1 MKITREDYE
10 PFFLDYLEGNLKE
23 SQIDEFL
30 DFLEQNPDLKEE
42 LHQFENVNLPKEQ
55 ILFSEKKKLYKSAS
69 DQNSMLENKLV
80 AYLEDDLKKEE
91 RLAFEAFL
99 ASHPELQKEYNLFT
113 KTRLVPEA
121 EIRFPNKQKLY
132 RKTGSVVVMNW
143 VARAAAVVVLIWGIN
158 SLYQNRFQ
166 PQQQS
171 SNQEIAE
178 LKPKAVIPVEKMKPE
193 KIVQEKR
200 KSVKATKQAISKN
213 NTAPKKVSLEENQ
226 SKNSNPSGRDLLAI
240 AAISPKLAQLQ
251 VEPPENHLAV
261 SGSVRVLKINDQ
273 RNIMTIEEFL
283 ASRAKKAGNEGLLS
297 AERIARVGLGVAS
310 ELSGRRIG
318 YKETNGKIT
327 SIDFESKLLAF
338 SIPLKKK

>member
-113 KTRLVPEA
+113 KTRLVPET

-132 RKTGSVVVMNW
+132 
-143 VARAAAVVVLIWGIN
+143 
-158 SLYQNRFQ
+158 
-166 PQQQS
+166 
-171 SNQEIAE
+171 
-178 LKPKAVIPVEKMKPE
+178 
-193 KIVQEKR
+193 
-200 KSVKATKQAISKN
+200 
-213 NTAPKKVSLEENQ
+213 
-226 SKNSNPSGRDLLAI
+226 
-240 AAISPKLAQLQ
+240 
-251 VEPPENHLAV
+251 
-261 SGSVRVLKINDQ
+261 
-273 RNIMTIEEFL
+273 
-283 ASRAKKAGNEGLLS
+283 
-297 AERIARVGLGVAS
+297 
-310 ELSGRRIG
+310 
-318 YKETNGKIT
+318 
-327 SIDFESKLLAF
+327 
-338 SIPLKKK
+338 